1 MKKIMKVEFE
11 VPKID
16 KQSENGEAR
25 EEQPRENQ

>member
-16 KQSENGEAR
+16 NQSENGESR